1 MGFWNQLPSGSEV
14 DQADMLESYTRWVRG
29 EKLSGRQRRFLRV
42 FQEQD
47 SGQLMKEMVD
57 LAYQFYQGEEL
68 ANAISS
74 LESLAHMPSSEVQQR
89 MKDNLLRSI
98 RQNKVKSETVLG
110 YIPQPAYSPDQLGSA
125 SELVYNDN
133 SSHPSIEHSMDE
145 LTILDNEVQIA
156 ETEIL
161 APISLSDWKLTLEV
175 ETQGEEVKEFNLD
188 IKRVTFG
195 SAQENTIPLMKN
207 ATVSPTHCQLTIE
220 EDQIYLTDLN
230 SQSSTLVNGTA
241 IQMPTLITVSSVIKI
256 GTQSFEV
263 IEIEREAGTLMISFE
278 ELQGQQKGQVFTVQI
293 RHLILG
299 RSEKSAHIHI
309 PDPNRTLSRQHAQ
322 FELRGNEIYLTDL
335 DSTNGTFV
343 DEIRIDKP
351 TPITVGSSIRFGNV
365 CCRASAI
372 EPI

>member
-1 MGFWNQLPSGSEV
+1 MGFWNQLPSDSEI

-42 FQEQD
+42 FEEQD
-47 SGQLMKEMVD
+47 SSQLLKEMVD
-57 LAYQFYQGEEL
+57 LAYQSYQGEEL
-68 ANAISS
+68 ANVISS
-74 LESLAHMPSSEVQQR
+74 LGSVAHMPSSEVQQR

-110 YIPQPAYSPDQLGSA
+110 YIPQPAYSPDPMGSA
-125 SELVYNDN
+125 SELAYNDN

-145 LTILDNEVQIA
+145 LTILDNEVQIS

-161 APISLSDWKLTLEV
+161 APISSSDWKLTLEV
-175 ETQGEEVKEFNLD
+175 ETQDEEVKEFNLD

-230 SQSSTLVNGTA
+230 SQSGTLVNGAA
-241 IQMPTLITVSSVIKI
+241 IQMPTLNTVSSVIQI
-256 GTQSFEV
+256 GTQSFEI
-263 IEIEREAGTLMISFE
+263 IEIEREAGALMISFE
-278 ELQGQQKGQVFTVQI
+278 ELQGQQAGQVFTVQI

-299 RSEKSAHIHI
+299 RSAKLAHIHI
-309 PDPNRTLSRQHAQ
+309 PDPNRTLSRQHAR

-343 DEIRIDKP
+343 DEIKIDKP

-365 CCRASAI
+365 RCRATAI

>member
-1 MGFWNQLPSGSEV
+1 MGFWNQLPSDSEI

-68 ANAISS
+68 ANVISS
-74 LESLAHMPSSEVQQR
+74 LESIAHMPSSEVQQR

-98 RQNKVKSETVLG
+98 RQNKVKSGTVPG
-110 YIPQPAYSPDQLGSA
+110 YIPQPAYSPDQLGSE
-125 SELVYNDN
+125 SELAYNNN
-133 SSHPSIEHSMDE
+133 SSHSSIEHSMDE
-145 LTILDNEVQIA
+145 LTILDNQVQIA
-156 ETEIL
+156 ATETL

-175 ETQGEEVKEFNLD
+175 ETQGEEVKEFNFD

-230 SQSSTLVNGTA
+230 SQSGTLVNGTA

-263 IEIEREAGTLMISFE
+263 IEIEREARTLMISFE

-351 TPITVGSSIRFGNV
+351 TPITVGSSIRFGNI